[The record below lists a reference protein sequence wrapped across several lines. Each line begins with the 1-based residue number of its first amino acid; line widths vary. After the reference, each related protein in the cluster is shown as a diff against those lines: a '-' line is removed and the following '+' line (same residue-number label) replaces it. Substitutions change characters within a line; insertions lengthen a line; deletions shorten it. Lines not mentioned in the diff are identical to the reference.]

1 MSSNTEDDQ
10 KGPGFAANSLEA
22 EFAFHPESRSILKH
36 VDWDTVRSDRAE
48 GRINEIEL
56 IRTRLASSV
65 DAHVRLA
72 AGALLK
78 AGNNPLSDADYKQFR
93 GRVNHVAVNAR
104 LDAELRSLS
113 AEYRSQQT
121 RVVKEPGPY
130 DAGSPSSW
138 IQDCFAAVDEGGIL
152 GSRVATGHEER
163 LRRHG
168 EDVAHA
174 LRERNAYGKSIERSY
189 LAQHRQDDRIL
200 SDQRIATG
208 RQELRALAS
217 GGGATFS
224 ASGAGAAAFIPPA
237 ILMDQWASYRS
248 PHTSF
253 VDQLNHDVALP
264 SWGLTAYIPA
274 WTTGTTVA
282 THTEAASVA
291 EGDPVSGYVSGA
303 VVEKAG
309 QITISQVYLDRAG
322 PGIEGDIIAWQQLK
336 EQLGA
341 QVDAYAITQAIA
353 GAQTVSNSGSFA
365 LTSASGAG
373 GLLGDLR
380 KAKNLTRDTA
390 GVRIQSTHCFATGD
404 LVDYITAYA
413 DAQGRPIFEPTFDD
427 NLLPIRA
434 GGDPDGEGYS
444 GYVVSGLAPF
454 ADDSIPSVSTVNL
467 QQIIVTRPSTIL
479 LLESA
484 PISYLMPQ
492 GAAANLEAILG
503 VREYVACIAR
513 YASGVAVV
521 SGAAYAAATFA

>member
-1 MSSNTEDDQ
+1 MSNKEDE
-10 KGPGFAANSLEA
+10 KNGPEFAENSLEA

-72 AGALLK
+72 AGALVR
-78 AGNNPLSDADYKQFR
+78 AGNNPLSDDDYKQFR

-104 LDAELRSLS
+104 LDAELRELS

-130 DAGSPSSW
+130 DAGSEHSW
-138 IQDCFAAVDEGGIL
+138 IQDVFATAGDGLTFG
-152 GSRVATGHEER
+152 RMATGHAER

-168 EDVAHA
+168 EDVGRA
-174 LRERNAYGKSIERSY
+174 LQERSEYGVAIERGY
-189 LAQHRQDDRIL
+189 LAQHRQADRML
-200 SDQRIATG
+200 SEQRLTTA

-224 ASGAGAAAFIPPA
+224 ASGAGAASFIPPA
-237 ILMDQWASYRS
+237 ILVDQWAQYRS

-264 SWGLTAYIPA
+264 SWGMTAYIPA
-274 WTTGTTVA
+274 WTTGTTA
-282 THTEAASVA
+282 GTHAEAAVVA
-291 EGDPVSGYVSGA
+291 EGDPVSAYVSGA
-303 VVEKAG
+303 VVEKAA
-309 QITISQVYLDRAG
+309 QITASQVFIDRAG

-353 GAQTVSNSGSFA
+353 GAQTVSSSGAFA
-365 LTSASGAG
+365 LTTASGVG
-373 GLLGDLR
+373 GMLGDLR
-380 KAKNLTRDTA
+380 KAKNLTRDAA
-390 GVRIQSTHCFATGD
+390 GVRVQSTHCFATGD
-404 LVDYITAYA
+404 VVDFVSAYA
-413 DAQGRPIFEPTFDD
+413 DAQGRPMFTPSFDD
-427 NLLPIRA
+427 NNLPIRA

-444 GYVVSGLAPF
+444 GYVLTGLALY
-454 ADDSIPSVSTVNL
+454 ADDSIPTTTTANFA
-467 QQIIVTRPSTIL
+467 QIIVTRPSKIL
-479 LLESA
+479 QLESA
-484 PISYLMPQ
+484 PVSYLMPQ
-492 GAAANLEAILG
+492 GAAANLESVLG
-503 VREYVACIAR
+503 VRQYVATIAR
-513 YASGVAVV
+513 FPSGVAVIG
-521 SGAAYAAATFA
+521 GAAYAAATFA